1 MKYKTFTIKLWLMPE
16 FNEACLKNP
25 VAPSTKMVKSGYC
38 TDAHGFE
45 HFMGESPKEVEQAID
60 QLINKVMKC
69 LNVSEKDAI
78 KQIHEV
84 TDADT

>member
-1 MKYKTFTIKLWLMPE
+1 
-16 FNEACLKNP
+16 
-25 VAPSTKMVKSGYC
+25 
-38 TDAHGFE
+38 
-45 HFMGESPKEVEQAID
+45 MGESPKEVEQAID